1 MAPEAPAEGRA
12 SVSAMRCPTCGGAD
26 DKVVDSR
33 TADDDTAIRRRRQ
46 CLACGHRFTTYERLE
61 ELPLVVVKRSGDHM
75 AFDRGRIMSGVEASA
90 KGRPISADQL
100 EALALAVEDEARL
113 QGGEVSTEEIGL
125 AVLERLRELDEVA
138 YVRFASVYKGFD
150 HPGDFEREIG
160 LLKATAPKPH

>member
-1 MAPEAPAEGRA
+1 MQRD
-12 SVSAMRCPTCGGAD
+12 SVTVMRCPTCGSVD

-46 CLACGHRFTTYERLE
+46 CLDCGNRFTTYERLE

-75 AFDRGRIMSGVEASA
+75 AFDRGRIMSGVESSA
-90 KGRPISADQL
+90 KGRPISGEQL

-113 QGGEVSTEEIGL
+113 SGGQVSTEQIGL

-150 HPGDFEREIG
+150 EPGDFEREIG